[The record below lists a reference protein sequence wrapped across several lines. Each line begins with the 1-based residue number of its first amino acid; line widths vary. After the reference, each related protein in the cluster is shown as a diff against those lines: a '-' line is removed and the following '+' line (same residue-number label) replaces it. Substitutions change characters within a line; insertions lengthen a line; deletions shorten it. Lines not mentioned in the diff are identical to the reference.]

1 MPLATISHLSNNYLI
16 IFLRNYSDMPPSINL
31 KFCVKKP
38 HKALKKLRLKI
49 EKKGHERLPDDM
61 AEIFLTGKTG

>member
-1 MPLATISHLSNNYLI
+1 MT
-16 IFLRNYSDMPPSINL
+16 PSINL